1 MERTIYSKYSNE
13 RAARFAIRTDIV
25 QDENGR
31 KRVYKYAQ
39 CGEADAHIAGI
50 ADAYQRLTKAYA
62 GGKGEEAGRG
72 IRFCP
77 CRLCPLEETPQSR
90 ETGSSDSQK
99 PQNGEPGQ
107 RADRPAGAV
116 RAEFPFL
123 RGATL
128 QELLEEAAGR
138 GDRARV
144 ERILRE
150 YVRRIGTAGGEV
162 PFRVTEQF
170 REVFGDQAPEE
181 GLPCAGVSDID
192 LIFPNIL
199 LPGREGAPGNDR
211 AFGEGAPGGE
221 NASWDEEPARAGA
234 SWDDQSAGDGEP
246 ARAGASWDDQ
256 AIGDGVSGVWEV
268 IDYEWTFG
276 FPVPREFILYR
287 ALYFAYYQGL
297 YDAQWSLQELY
308 ALAGITERAAAVYA
322 GMEEHFQDYIR
333 SGALPVRNMQRS
345 MGTRATALADLLR
358 GGTEAG
364 SAIVP
369 ESEWIRVRR
378 IQYHIDRQE
387 CQDNS
392 MICSGWAFVR
402 VWDGRILPARIAVVD
417 ETGHEIP
424 AEISRRERPD
434 VAKAYKLRRVTAPLF
449 GFDCV
454 WPKTGSGGV
463 RLRFSMGKREEY
475 HDIAAGTKHF
485 GKTT

>member
-39 CGEADAHIAGI
+39 CGEAEAHIAGI

-77 CRLCPLEETPQSR
+77 CRLYPLEETPQSR
-90 ETGSSDSQK
+90 EAGSSDSPM
-99 PQNGEPGQ
+99 PQNGAPGQ
-107 RADRPAGAV
+107 GADRPAGAV

-150 YVRRIGTAGGEV
+150 YIRRIGTAGGEV
-162 PFRVTEQF
+162 PFRVTEEF

-199 LPGREGAPGNDR
+199 LSGR
-211 AFGEGAPGGE
+211 E
-221 NASWDEEPARAGA
+221 NASWDE
-234 SWDDQSAGDGEP
+234 EP

-449 GFDCV
+449 GFDCM